1 MFSLSPRF
9 TFCASGKSLAQAPL
23 AKAETDVIIVRG
35 ANARPAVALYIR
47 EHPIGW
53 STRMKWLRLIHS

>member
-9 TFCASGKSLAQAPL
+9 TFCASGKSLARAPL
-23 AKAETDVIIVRG
+23 AKAETDVIILRG
-35 ANARPAVALYIR
+35 ANARPVALYIR

-53 STRMKWLRLIHS
+53 STRMKWLLLIHS